1 MMKIVECLN
10 LDYNAT
16 APLRSIARAEALQAM
31 DMAKGNP
38 SSVHSFGR
46 NARSMLEN
54 ARTRIAEALS
64 IESKQIVFTSG
75 ATESNAM
82 VIRGFKGPILVSA
95 IEHSSLLEARDDVT
109 LAPVDENGVV
119 LVSFIEKWLQEH
131 QGHSLVSVMA
141 ANNETGVVQP
151 VDEIYALCKRTG
163 ASFHSDA
170 VQAVG
175 RIPLNLAHF
184 DCISLSA
191 HKLGGL
197 SGVGCVIIKESFPL
211 NALLRGGGQERSY
224 RSGTENIVGICAFS
238 AAVEEAMSI
247 EELNNWRNVEELRIM
262 LEAEL
267 MTVCDDV
274 RIIGKNALRLA
285 NTTCIT
291 MPNLKAETQVM
302 RFDLE
307 GIAVSAGSACSSG
320 KIKKSRVL
328 AAMGV
333 PESIAKTAIRVS
345 LSPKTT
351 KQDIKRFISIWN
363 DIYRS
368 INHNDDKK
376 VNAA

>member
-1 MMKIVECLN
+1 MTRIAESIN

-16 APLRSIARAEALQAM
+16 APLRSIARAEALHAM
-31 DMAKGNP
+31 DMVKGNP

-46 NARSMLEN
+46 DARSLLEG
-54 ARTRIAEALS
+54 ARTRIANSLS
-64 IESKQIVFTSG
+64 IESKRIVFTSG

-82 VIRGFKGPILVSA
+82 VIRGFKGPVLVSST
-95 IEHSSLLEARDDVT
+95 EHSSLLEAQDDVT

-119 LVSFIEKWLQEH
+119 LVGFIEKWLHEH

-151 VDEIYALCKRTG
+151 VDDIYALCKRSG
-163 ASFHSDA
+163 AFFHSDV
-170 VQAVG
+170 VQAIS
-175 RIPLNLAHF
+175 RIPLDLAHF

-197 SGVGCVIIKESFPL
+197 TGVGCIVLKEGFPL
-211 NALLRGGGQERSY
+211 NVLLRGGGQERSY
-224 RSGTENIVGICAFS
+224 RAGTENIIGICAFS
-238 AAVEEAMSI
+238 AALEEATSAG
-247 EELNNWRNVEELRIM
+247 EYASWRNVEELRRM

-267 MTVCDDV
+267 MSTCNDV
-274 RIIGKNALRLA
+274 IIIGKNAPRLA
-285 NTTCIT
+285 NTACIT

-328 AAMGV
+328 AAMGI
-333 PESIAKTAIRVS
+333 PEKIAETAIRVS
-345 LSPKTT
+345 LSPTTT
-351 KQDIKRFISIWN
+351 KQDIKRFILIWN
-363 DIYRS
+363 DIYHS
-368 INHNDDKK
+368 INTNNDKK
-376 VNAA
+376 VSMA